1 MALGPFN
8 GRFMSTPAP
17 YTDAFGDTFNDPLGQ
32 NAVGG
37 PIGTDQNQGVTN
49 FAIGNGRLTA
59 TLNGGQAVDLPI
71 SEGFFPVLQ
80 QGTLPIGTPIGIGF
94 YDPATQFFYYDLFA
108 TSGPENA
115 TVNQAVLFG
124 GIPTPNGGL
133 LPGGAQTSFKTWTL
147 TPDLLS
153 TPFPILPATFGSFD
167 VASLFPNAT
176 ITPVMAVFQDGGTIG
191 VADPLTGAVRSHFL
205 WAAFDIEGQGP
216 AQTSMLVGTAGGF
229 FSEDGSHLNLDQG
242 VRGSIRPEASGPA
255 YTMATE
261 LATTPDAAGN
271 QFFGPTLNH
280 FVLSN
285 NETTGP
291 LPAGY
296 TLDAGFL
303 QSQDHQSTTV
313 YGYTALASETATPSG
328 IGAQRSSQTMN
339 GYFAAIGQSYLPS
352 SGFLT
357 PYAITNANGLPTD
370 MSLQTDTTTNTIA
383 AVFNFA
389 NVTPADSASDVTGG
403 TTSFGGIG
411 YGRSA
416 YIDDQHLGALDAVD
430 RSLGGNING
439 NVGLTDQF
447 HSTGFRSFLVSH
459 DVVGDSWLSSQGVTP
474 CTCQY
479 LQWGYWDSTFYW
491 NDPNG
496 PNAGRNEN
504 FHVGTWVA
512 GDLTSAAQLNW
523 PT

>member
-1 MALGPFN
+1 M
-8 GRFMSTPAP
+8 
-17 YTDAFGDTFNDPLGQ
+17 D
-32 NAVGG
+32 
-37 PIGTDQNQGVTN
+37 
-49 FAIGNGRLTA
+49 
-59 TLNGGQAVDLPI
+59 
-71 SEGFFPVLQ
+71 
-80 QGTLPIGTPIGIGF
+80 
-94 YDPATQFFYYDLFA
+94 
-108 TSGPENA
+108 
-115 TVNQAVLFG
+115 QAVLFG
-124 GIPTPNGGL
+124 ASDAQRRSSA
-133 LPGGAQTSFKTWTL
+133 GGAQTSFKTWTL

-191 VADPLTGAVRSHFL
+191 VADPLTGAVLSHFL

-313 YGYTALASETATPSG
+313 YGYTALASETTPSASAPTLVADDERLFRRHRT
-328 IGAQRSSQTMN
+328 I
-339 GYFAAIGQSYLPS
+339 LPS
-352 SGFLT
+352 
-357 PYAITNANGLPTD
+357 
-370 MSLQTDTTTNTIA
+370 
-383 AVFNFA
+383 
-389 NVTPADSASDVTGG
+389 
-403 TTSFGGIG
+403 
-411 YGRSA
+411 
-416 YIDDQHLGALDAVD
+416 
-430 RSLGGNING
+430 
-439 NVGLTDQF
+439 
-447 HSTGFRSFLVSH
+447 FR
-459 DVVGDSWLSSQGVTP
+459 QP
-474 CTCQY
+474 
-479 LQWGYWDSTFYW
+479 
-491 NDPNG
+491 
-496 PNAGRNEN
+496 
-504 FHVGTWVA
+504 
-512 GDLTSAAQLNW
+512 
-523 PT
+523 